1 MMLGFAVFIYIL
13 NYWLETIQSL
23 IFNLIDAQSIFKHV
37 FDNSEESIVIVTDN
51 KIDYMNDMFLS

>member
-23 IFNLIDAQSIFKHV
+23 IFNLIDAQSIFKHI